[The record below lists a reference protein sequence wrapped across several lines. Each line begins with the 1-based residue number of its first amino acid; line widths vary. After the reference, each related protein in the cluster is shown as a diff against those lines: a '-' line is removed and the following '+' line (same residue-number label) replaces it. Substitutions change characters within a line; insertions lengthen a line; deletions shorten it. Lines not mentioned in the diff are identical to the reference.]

1 MPNIESILHFVISGL
16 MAVLLI
22 STIQQLRRK
31 SNSYGLIIV
40 ALIVG
45 LVYENLILGLG
56 GMIGYGETL
65 KTLNTPRFISHAL
78 FTPMLIVY
86 AIGMARMAGLRW
98 AQSRAWHIA
107 FCVLATGLIAF
118 GAFQDIVNLKLVPY
132 EAGSQVLGYRNDF
145 ALLKGPPI
153 PAVSAILVVMVVG
166 GLLLWRRRWVWLLAG
181 GVVML
186 VGAMLML
193 RFPLGGNLGE
203 LALGLAIVATY
214 LAAERGALRAPRT
227 SQTAPA

>member
-1 MPNIESILHFVISGL
+1 MLTIESITHFVIGAL
-16 MAVLLI
+16 MTVLLVI
-22 STIQQLRRK
+22 TVQQLRRTF
-31 SNSYGLIIV
+31 NSYGLIIV
-40 ALIVG
+40 ALVIG
-45 LVYENLILGLG
+45 LIYENLILGLG
-56 GMIGYGETL
+56 GLIGYGDTL
-65 KTLNTPRFISHAL
+65 KALNTPRFVSHAL
-78 FTPMLIVY
+78 FTPMLIIY
-86 AIGMARMAGLRW
+86 AIGMARMAGLNW

-118 GAFQDIVNLKLVPY
+118 GAYQDILNLRLVPY
-132 EAGSQVLGYRNDF
+132 EAGAQVLGYRNDF

-153 PAVSAILVVMVVG
+153 PAVSAILVVIVVG
-166 GLLLWRRRWVWLLAG
+166 GLLLWRRRWAGLLAG

-214 LAAERGALRAPRT
+214 FAAERGGLQAP
-227 SQTAPA
+227 QTAHSAPA